1 VANITRTMADT
12 AGFIPQ
18 AWARRA
24 LTILRS
30 NMVLAQFVRRDFDF
44 EPGWVGKTL
53 NIPYPGTFTA
63 QDKAAD
69 TQISVQTPSG
79 GATASVTLSKHKA
92 VDFNIEDVA
101 RAQSSVE
108 LMDQYLAPAV
118 IALGNQVEDDLFQ
131 LYASLTGSAVGA
143 LGTAV
148 SDTTIR
154 SARQALN
161 GALAPMAN
169 RSLIV
174 SARDEVAILGA
185 TNLQNFFAYRAGN
198 QAIPEGQIGRLYGF
212 DTWMSQRVP
221 VPTAVI
227 TLGTQSSGT
236 FTVSYLGQTT
246 AGQAYNVAAATLQTA
261 LQGLSTVGA
270 GNATVAGSAGGPY
283 TVTFAS
289 ALAGN
294 IQPVALDPSLL
305 TTPANASIANGYK
318 NLALHR
324 DAMILAVRP
333 FEPVPANAGV
343 DSFTATD
350 PDNGL
355 AVRVQRVYDIN
366 YRAIRY
372 GVDILYG
379 ISALRPT
386 LGSVVLS

>member
-1 VANITRTMADT
+1 MANITRSLADT
-12 AGFIPQ
+12 SGFIPQ

-24 LTILRS
+24 LTILRA

-69 TQISVQTPSG
+69 TQISVQTPAG
-79 GATASVTLSKHKA
+79 GATTSVTLSKHKA

-118 IALGNQVEDDLFQ
+118 IALGNQVEDDLFA
-131 LYASLTGSAVGA
+131 LYGSLTGVSCGA
-143 LGTAV
+143 AGTAIT
-148 SDTTIR
+148 DATIR
-154 SARQALN
+154 AARQALN
-161 GALAPMAN
+161 GALAPMGS

-174 SARDEVAILGA
+174 SARDEISILGA
-185 TNLQNFFAYRAGN
+185 TNLQSFFAFRAGN

-221 VPTAVI
+221 VPTATI
-227 TLGTQSSGT
+227 ALGTQTSGT
-236 FTVSYLGQTT
+236 FALSYLGQT
-246 AGQAYNVAAATLQTA
+246 ASGIAYNATAAAVQTA
-261 LQGLSTVGA
+261 LQALSTIGA
-270 GNATVAGSAGGPY
+270 GNATVAGTAPNF
-283 TVTFAS
+283 TVTFAA
-289 ALAGN
+289 ALAQN
-294 IQPVALDPSLL
+294 INALAADFSAL
-305 TTPANASIANGYK
+305 TTPANASLVNNYR

-324 DAMILAVRP
+324 DALILAVRP
-333 FEPVPANAGV
+333 FEPVPANTGV

>member
-1 VANITRTMADT
+1 MANITRALADT

-69 TQISVQTPSG
+69 TAISVQTPAG
-79 GATASVTLSKHKA
+79 GATVSVTLSKHKA

-118 IALGNQVEDDLFQ
+118 IALGNQVEDDLFG
-131 LYASLTGSAVGA
+131 LYGSLTGASVGI

-148 SDTTIR
+148 SDATIR

-161 GALAPMAN
+161 GALAPMGS

-185 TNLQNFFAYRAGN
+185 TNLQSFFAFRAGQ

-227 TLGTQSSGT
+227 TLGSQASGT

-246 AGQAYNVAAATLQTA
+246 AGLAYNAAAATVQTA
-261 LQGLSTVGA
+261 LQGLSTVGS

-289 ALAGN
+289 ALAAN
-294 IQPVALDPSLL
+294 IQPLTADFSAL
-305 TTPANASIANGYK
+305 TTPANASLANGYK

-324 DAMILAVRP
+324 DALILAVRP

-366 YRAIRY
+366 YRAVRY

-379 ISALRPT
+379 VAVLRPT
-386 LGSVVLS
+386 LGSVVAS

>member
-1 VANITRTMADT
+1 VANITRALADT

-69 TQISVQTPSG
+69 TAISVQTPAG
-79 GATASVTLSKHKA
+79 GATVSVTLSKHKA

-118 IALGNQVEDDLFQ
+118 IALGNQVEDDLFG
-131 LYASLTGSAVGA
+131 LYGSLTGASVGT

-148 SDTTIR
+148 SDATIR

-161 GALAPMAN
+161 GALAPMSS

-185 TNLQNFFAYRAGN
+185 TNLQSFFAFRQGQ

-227 TLGTQSSGT
+227 TLGSQASGT
-236 FTVSYLGQTT
+236 FTISYLGQTT
-246 AGQAYNVAAATLQTA
+246 AGLAYNAAAATVQTA
-261 LQGLSTVGA
+261 LQGLSTVGS

-289 ALAGN
+289 ALAAN
-294 IQPVALDPSLL
+294 FNPLTCDFSSLA
-305 TTPANASIANGYK
+305 TPANASLANGYR

-324 DAMILAVRP
+324 DALILAVRP

-379 ISALRPT
+379 VAVLRPT

>member
-1 VANITRTMADT
+1 MANITRSLADT
-12 AGFIPQ
+12 SGFIPQ

-118 IALGNQVEDDLFQ
+118 IALGNQVEDDLFA
-131 LYASLTGSAVGA
+131 LYSGLTGSSVGT
-143 LGTAV
+143 LGTAIT
-148 SDTTIR
+148 DPQIR
-154 SARQALN
+154 AARQTLN
-161 GALAPMAN
+161 GALAPMSN

-174 SARDEVAILGA
+174 SARDEVSILGA
-185 TNLQNFFAYRAGN
+185 TNLQNFFAFRQGQ

-221 VPTAVI
+221 VPTALI
-227 TLGTQSSGT
+227 TLGTQASGT
-236 FTVSYLGQTT
+236 FTISYLGQTT
-246 AGQAYNVAAATLQTA
+246 SGIAYNAAAATVQTA
-261 LQGLSTVGA
+261 IQGLSTVGA

-283 TVTFAS
+283 TVTFAGALAQNINPITTDFS
-289 ALAGN
+289 ALG
-294 IQPVALDPSLL
+294 
-305 TTPANASIANGYK
+305 TPANASLANGYK

-324 DAMILAVRP
+324 DALILAVRP

-343 DSFTATD
+343 DSFTASD

-366 YRAIRY
+366 HRAVRY

-379 ISALRPT
+379 IAALRPT

>member
-1 VANITRTMADT
+1 MANITRTMADT

-24 LTILRS
+24 LAILRS

-101 RAQSSVE
+101 RAQSSTE
-108 LMDQYLAPAV
+108 LMDQYLSPAV
-118 IALGNQVEDDLFQ
+118 IALGNQVEDDLFA
-131 LYASLTGSAVGA
+131 LYASLTGSPVGA
-143 LGTAV
+143 LGTAIT
-148 SDTTIR
+148 DTQIR

-161 GALAPMAN
+161 GALAPMGSRA
-169 RSLIV
+169 LIV
-174 SARDEVAILGA
+174 SARDEVSILGA
-185 TNLQNFFAYRAGN
+185 TNLQNFFAFRQGQ

-221 VPTAVI
+221 VPTVTI
-227 TLGTQSSGT
+227 NLGTQSSGT

-261 LQGLSTVGA
+261 IQGLSTVGA
-270 GNATVAGSAGGPY
+270 GNATVAGTAPY
-283 TVTFAS
+283 VITFAS
-289 ALAGN
+289 ALAAN
-294 IQPVALDPSLL
+294 IQPVTADFSAL
-305 TTPANASIANGYK
+305 TTPANASVANGYR

-324 DAMILAVRP
+324 DALILAVRP

>member
-1 VANITRTMADT
+1 MANITRSLADT
-12 AGFIPQ
+12 SGFIPQ

-69 TQISVQTPSG
+69 TQISVQSPSG

-118 IALGNQVEDDLFQ
+118 IALGNQVEDDLFALQ
-131 LYASLTGSAVGA
+131 SNLTGTSVGT

-148 SDTTIR
+148 SDSTIR

-161 GALAPMAN
+161 GALAPMGN
-169 RSLIV
+169 RALIV
-174 SARDEVAILGA
+174 SARDEVAVLGA
-185 TNLQNFFAYRAGN
+185 SNLQSFFAYRSGN

-227 TLGTQSSGT
+227 TLGSQASGT
-236 FTVSYLGQTT
+236 FTVTYLGQTT
-246 AGQAYNVAAATLQTA
+246 SGIAYNAAAATVQTA
-261 LQGLSTVGA
+261 IQGLSTVGA
-270 GNATVAGSAGGPY
+270 SNATVAGSAGGPY
-283 TVTFAS
+283 TVTFAA
-289 ALAGN
+289 ALAQN
-294 IQPVALDPSLL
+294 INPITCDFSSLA
-305 TTPANASIANGYK
+305 TPANASLANGYR
-318 NLALHR
+318 NLAIHR

-343 DSFTATD
+343 DSFTASD

-366 YRAIRY
+366 HRAVRY
-372 GVDILYG
+372 GV
-379 ISALRPT
+379 
-386 LGSVVLS
+386 